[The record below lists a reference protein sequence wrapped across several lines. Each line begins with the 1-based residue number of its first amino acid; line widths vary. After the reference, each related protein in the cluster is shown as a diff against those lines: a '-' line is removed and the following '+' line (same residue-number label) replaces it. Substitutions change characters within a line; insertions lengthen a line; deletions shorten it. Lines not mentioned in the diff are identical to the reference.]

1 MQKKKYFFSLAV
13 FVIMLMGVFGGGIV
27 NAYPDCCYFNNQ
39 CHSAETAGDC
49 VAAGVCQKCTE
60 YTRGTQEGCCD
71 GNLSVCS
78 GYGSPIDKECAT
90 AEKWCCEDKCTDVF
104 PGGSCSSGKPTEKP
118 CNQISKCGG
127 TKGGCCVDESK
138 TPNECPGVPDA
149 DGKCAVGKKKDNDC
163 SSYCTSSKC
172 CVDGSGST
180 ATCDSPKTDGTC
192 AKGSIKEGACTTYC
206 TGSNSGTSSTSASFV
221 NPLNFNSIEGVLTGL
236 LTALKGFVVT
246 LAIIFIVLGG
256 ILYMMSAG
264 DPTML
269 KRAKDCWT
277 GAVIGLAIV
286 IAAPT
291 FLAQVQE
298 ILGGNLPGSELQGA
312 PTIKDIATRV
322 LSMLLSIV
330 GIIAIIS
337 LVIAGSMYMTA
348 YGDDE
353 RIKTAKKMGTYAI
366 IGIIVALGSLV
377 AVEQIKILIT
387 G

>member
-13 FVIMLMGVFGGGIV
+13 FVVMLVGVFGGGMEV
-27 NAYPDCCYFNNQ
+27 KAAKCCYSSNQ
-39 CHSAETAGDC
+39 CHRS
-49 VAAGVCQKCTE
+49 GVGYCLDAIIGGCPKCTDT
-60 YTRGTQEGCCD
+60 TRGTDEGCCD
-71 GNLSVCS
+71 GTIVTCS
-78 GYGSPIDKECAT
+78 GNQTDGSCGLNAT
-90 AEKWCCEDKCTDVF
+90 EKWCCETGCVDIY
-104 PGGSCSSGKPTEKP
+104 PGGTCASGSPTEKP

-127 TKGGCCVDESK
+127 TKGGCCVDDSK
-138 TPNECPGVPDA
+138 TPKECPGVPDA
-149 DGKCAVGKKKDNDC
+149 DGKCAVGNRQDNEC
-163 SSYCTSSKC
+163 SFYCTTASPSPTPSP
-172 CVDGSGST
+172 VD
-180 ATCDSPKTDGTC
+180 D
-192 AKGSIKEGACTTYC
+192 
-206 TGSNSGTSSTSASFV
+206 GTSSTSASFV
-221 NPLNFNSIEGVLTGL
+221 NPLKFNTIEGVLTGL
-236 LTALKGFVVT
+236 LGALKGFVIT

-264 DPTML
+264 DPAML
-269 KRAKDCWT
+269 KRAKDCWLS
-277 GAVIGLAIV
+277 AVIGLAIV

-298 ILGGNLPGSELQGA
+298 IMGGDLTGTEGA

-348 YGDDE
+348 YGDE
-353 RIKTAKKMGTYAI
+353 KRIETAKKMGTYAI